1 MMLLQERLTQLIIG
15 LGIIL
20 VLISGIFFTGN
31 NLLSQDL
38 EILEQEVSGVDLL
51 RKLQDLNVTIQQI
64 RGLEHI
70 QDITLD
76 NSQFKTQLKDLK
88 QDVRKQIKGIHIYP
102 NLDDPDFKNQLAT
115 LLGEAEAIV
124 SSQNNDT
131 KQQFDRFSS
140 IIDGINEFVVT
151 LGDKSKLLFDPDR
164 DSYFV
169 MILTIEHLP
178 KLIEDLAKVRGYGSG
193 LIAKKSY
200 TTDERFLIMHF
211 LQSYQARFKQIN
223 HIMGLLLENEQLQK
237 ILRLKRQANTIYRN
251 SENEF
256 DLIEN
261 QIFQQQFSISAES
274 FFNRSTKLINDTHA
288 LFIDAAFILNEQL
301 ENRKTSIQQKQLF
314 NFIFL
319 LCIGL
324 GLIIGGGYFYFLLS
338 KRLFNQELDKQLD
351 QLDEKLLESGSF
363 YDVCEISLSFISD
376 YFSVLNGIL
385 YLYNEQNKKLYLSS
399 VYAEN
404 EKKLRKIF
412 PLGDGVIGQTAKDGK
427 YRQQFLVDD
436 EKKTDIGL
444 IKTQAK
450 IIITYPV
457 FHQQQMVAVV
467 QLATDKSFDK
477 NKKII
482 MERFLQLIA
491 SRIHQSR
498 LVEER
503 SQIAQLVDKYII
515 TSKTNENGYIT
526 SVSQAFIDISGFSRE
541 ELIGNQ
547 HSVVRHP
554 DMPKALFKEL
564 WETIKSDKVWH
575 GEIKNRTKQG
585 GFYWVDVSIFP
596 DHDFYGNIIGFTAI
610 RLDITDKKRIE
621 ELSITDPMTGLYN
634 RRYFDEKFKEMFAF
648 TKRQRKLLVFGIMD
662 VDHFKQYN
670 DYYGHQKGD
679 LALISIAGVIKLF
692 LKRPTDYAFRLGGEE
707 FGILFFA
714 DDSNILD
721 YVNDLRNQVERLGI
735 EHTYNTASKFVT
747 LSIGLFIIDLPCEL
761 TEEQCYRLADE
772 QLYRAKN
779 EGRNNVRML
788 TYSSYLNE
796 INHPSAANI

>member
-1 MMLLQERLTQLIIG
+1 MLLQEKLTQLIIG

-38 EILEQEVSGVDLL
+38 EILEQEVSGIELL
-51 RKLQDLNVTIQQI
+51 KKLQDLNVTLQQI
-64 RGLEHI
+64 RGLENI
-70 QDITLD
+70 QDITRDKSLY
-76 NSQFKTQLKDLK
+76 KTQLQDLK
-88 QDVRKQIKGIHIYP
+88 QEVLKQIRGIHSYP
-102 NLDDPDFKNQLAT
+102 NLDDPDFKKQLAT
-115 LLGEAEAIV
+115 LLSNAEAIV
-124 SSQNNDT
+124 SSQNNSN
-131 KQQFDRFSS
+131 KQLFDQYSS
-140 IIDGINEFVVT
+140 IIDDINEFFVT
-151 LGDKSKLLFDPDR
+151 LGDKSKLLFDPER
-164 DSYFV
+164 NSYFV

-200 TTDERFLIMHF
+200 TTEERYLIMHF
-211 LQSYQARFKQIN
+211 LQSNQSRFKQIN

-251 SENEF
+251 SVSEV

-261 QIFQQQFSISAES
+261 QIFQRQFSISAES

-301 ENRKTSIQQKQLF
+301 EKRKESIQQKQLF
-314 NFIFL
+314 NLIFL
-319 LCIGL
+319 LCIGV
-324 GLIIGGGYFYFLLS
+324 GLIIGGGYFYYLLI
-338 KRLFNQELDKQLD
+338 KRIFNQELETQLD
-351 QLDEKLLESGSF
+351 QLNEKLLESDSF
-363 YDVCEISLSFISD
+363 YNVCEISLSFVSD

-404 EKKLRKIF
+404 EKELRKIF

-427 YRQQFLVDD
+427 YRQQFFVNN
-436 EKKTDIGL
+436 ENKADIGL
-444 IKTQAK
+444 FQTQAK

-457 FHQQQMVAVV
+457 FHQQQVVAVV
-467 QLATDKSFDK
+467 QLATDKPFDK
-477 NKKII
+477 NKKIL

-515 TSKTNENGYIT
+515 TSKTNENGFIT
-526 SVSQAFIDISGFSRE
+526 SVSQAFVDISGYSRE

-554 DMPKALFKEL
+554 DMPKTVFKEL
-564 WETIKSDKVWH
+564 WKTIKSDQVWH

-585 GFYWVDVSIFP
+585 GFYWVEVSIFP

-610 RLDITDKKRIE
+610 RQDITDKKRIE

-648 TKRQRKLLVFGIMD
+648 TKRERKLLVFGIMD

-679 LALISIAGVIKLF
+679 LALISIAGVLKLL

-714 DDSNILD
+714 DDSNVLD
-721 YVNDLRNQVERLGI
+721 YVNDIRNQVEKLGI
-735 EHTYNTASKFVT
+735 EHTHNTASNFVT
-747 LSIGLFIIDLPCEL
+747 LSIGLFVIDLPCDL
-761 TEEQCYRLADE
+761 TEEQCYRLADK
-772 QLYRAKN
+772 QLYWAKN
-779 EGRNNVRML
+779 NGRNNVKLL
-788 TYSSYLNE
+788 TYSNYLNE
-796 INHPSAANI
+796 LNHPSAANI